1 MTHKLEVKLK
11 LDIFFGLYVHHA
23 EINIPQPHN
32 IIERAEGGNF
42 IQFKYT
48 EKTNESPS
56 GRMYKKYVKDNM
68 AIVKWYEDSAGV
80 RERLDSFI
88 PELTEEYGLSIKNL
102 NIDMAGSD
110 PRDGI
115 VMKFNIYH
123 DGSLSI
129 NDLRDDLSVV
139 FGMLVNP
146 QPAGEKGL
154 IKLDSDG
161 LEDYN
166 ASIEGVIN
174 EEESVFKDMGQQ
186 GGALYGHMGV
196 STPNSNKI
204 YRKLYVDTPVNRKLK
219 RVGKPHGYTHSKSKK
234 EKTGKKNPT
243 KKQIKGVYNVM
254 PKLRSDFKKC
264 NINYTEGR
272 RLTSSKLTKLYKEC
286 RKYDTSNK
294 KKLPKK
300 KSDLIGTKYSPH
312 SGMLREYSQKIRK
325 KLFMANKILIDY
337 KARSSK
343 SPKRRSKS
351 PKRRSKSPIRRSKSP
366 RTRSKSPKQK

>member
-48 EKTNESPS
+48 EKTNDSPS

-68 AIVKWYEDSAGV
+68 AIVNWYEDSAGV

-139 FGMLVNP
+139 FGMMVNP

-219 RVGKPHGYTHSKSKK
+219 RVGKPYGYINTKRKVVKDKTKSS
-234 EKTGKKNPT
+234 T
-243 KKQIKGVYNVM
+243 KQQVNRVHNIL
-254 PKLRSDFKKC
+254 PKLRKDYNKC
-264 NINYTEGR
+264 NVSYSKGR
-272 RLTSSKLTKLYKEC
+272 RLKNATLTKLYKDC
-286 RKYDTSNK
+286 VKYDSSKRK
-294 KKLPKK
+294 KSPKK
-300 KSDLIGTKYSPH
+300 RSDLIGSKYSPH
-312 SGMLREYSQKIRK
+312 SGMLRGYSKLIRK
-325 KLFMANKILIDY
+325 KLLEANKILIDY
-337 KARSSK
+337 KRSS
-343 SPKRRSKS
+343 SK
-351 PKRRSKSPIRRSKSP
+351 KGKKSKSPINRRKSP
-366 RTRSKSPKQK
+366 RR